1 MSMAV
6 TEIKASNGNMENN
19 NRMLFKFVRDI
30 TKEIGH
36 LGGLMENPKNQ
47 KVEENY
53 LKDKIPQNNIK

>member
-1 MSMAV
+1 
-6 TEIKASNGNMENN
+6 MENN
-19 NRMLFKFVRDI
+19 NRMLLKFVRDI